1 MVPSIARL
9 ACKAEY
15 FHLNQIMHLLIK
27 KTLLMLLELAL
38 SGKFIYDII
47 KRLRNDKVFR
57 TLGFLL
63 FVLILVGTLFFWLV
77 EGKSFLGAL
86 AYAVGTLSMNSPYNL
101 APQSTIGVIFN
112 IIYIFIGVGIYL
124 IFVIEAGKTILT
136 AHEEWEKKRAEKKAL
151 RKAKKAAAA
160 IQNS

>member
-1 MVPSIARL
+1 M
-9 ACKAEY
+9 
-15 FHLNQIMHLLIK
+15 LI
-27 KTLLMLLELAL
+27 ELAL

-47 KRLRNDKVFR
+47 KRLTNDKVFR

-151 RKAKKAAAA
+151 KKAKKAAAA

>member
-1 MVPSIARL
+1 
-9 ACKAEY
+9 
-15 FHLNQIMHLLIK
+15 
-27 KTLLMLLELAL
+27 MLLELAL

-151 RKAKKAAAA
+151 KKAKKAAA

>member
-1 MVPSIARL
+1 
-9 ACKAEY
+9 
-15 FHLNQIMHLLIK
+15 
-27 KTLLMLLELAL
+27 MLLELAL

-101 APQSTIGVIFN
+101 APQSTVGVIFN

-151 RKAKKAAAA
+151 KKAKKAAA

>member
-1 MVPSIARL
+1 M
-9 ACKAEY
+9 
-15 FHLNQIMHLLIK
+15 LI
-27 KTLLMLLELAL
+27 ELAL

-47 KRLRNDKVFR
+47 KRLRSDKVFR

-63 FVLILVGTLFFWLV
+63 FVLILVGTMFFWLV
-77 EGKSFLGAL
+77 EGRSFLGAL

-124 IFVIEAGKTILT
+124 IFVLEAGKTIISS
-136 AHEEWEKKRAEKKAL
+136 HEEWEKKRA
-151 RKAKKAAAA
+151 AKKATKKAAKEAAA
-160 IQNS
+160 LSPKA